1 MAVKIRPVRPGDEVA
16 LHGLICEL
24 AEHQGEPLAV
34 EGTAQDLARVLFE
47 GSDSPS
53 GSPALYGHVA
63 ELDGQIVGMA
73 LWFLNYS
80 TWRGR
85 HGIYLE
91 DLYVRPNCRGT
102 GIGRS
107 LLAVLA
113 RICIDRG
120 FGRLELQVAN
130 WNTSAIDF
138 YRGLQAFPMDEWTVY
153 RLTGEAL
160 DELGASAP
168 APSP

>member
-1 MAVKIRPVRPGDEVA
+1 MVLSIRPVRPGDEVA
-16 LHGLICEL
+16 LYAMICEL

-34 EGTAQDLARVLFE
+34 EGTAEGLARVLFD
-47 GSDSPS
+47 GSDAP
-53 GSPALYGHVA
+53 GGTPALYGHVA
-63 ELDGQIVGMA
+63 ELDGELVGMA

-91 DLYVRPNCRGT
+91 DLYVRPTCRGA

-107 LLAVLA
+107 LLAALA
-113 RICIDRG
+113 RICIERG
-120 FGRLELQVAN
+120 YGRLELQVAN
-130 WNTSAIDF
+130 WNTSAIGF
-138 YRGLQAFPMDEWTVY
+138 YRELQAYPMDEWTVY

-160 DELGASAP
+160 DELGASGG
-168 APSP
+168 